1 MPILSELKADN
12 VSRPKHLP
20 PILMNWNKLIAGA
33 HKQLEGIKARLRG
46 EDYVTTPDNQ
56 IVGRQW
62 FQLLIF
68 TDYLP

>member
-1 MPILSELKADN
+1 MCAETQSCATLVLGYY
-12 VSRPKHLP
+12 LP
-20 PILMNWNKLIAGA
+20 
-33 HKQLEGIKARLRG
+33 RLRG
-46 EDYVTTPDNQ
+46 DDYVTTPDNQ